1 MSCYRRRQQVV
12 VDANS
17 TCSISCGFVVYN
29 KLYNK
34 IYDEST
40 VYNTVAGPERSLDS
54 DEPRASNHCT
64 KLPSITLSWQNILLH
79 SFTARHCSTITGRTS
94 ASRGTKSP
102 PRLLSE
108 VLSLGLTK
116 GHSSPCRPCDE
127 PPSQAVDQT
136 LHEWSWACSKTSVAA
151 TSTTRLSSRVTNSS
165 SHHSSPLHIFAVNRR
180 ASRLPDPRQTGCQST
195 SDACAL
201 DGGGGCEAVNE
212 AMCDSD
218 RAGEMRMSK

>member
-1 MSCYRRRQQVV
+1 MSCHRRRQQVV

-29 KLYNK
+29 K
-34 IYDEST
+34 IHDEST
-40 VYNTVAGPERSLDS
+40 VYNTVPDPERSLSS
-54 DEPRASNHCT
+54 DEPTSRIQSLYKTAV
-64 KLPSITLSWQNILLH
+64 ITLSWQNILLL
-79 SFTARHCSTITGRTS
+79 SFTARHYSIITGRSS
-94 ASRGTKSP
+94 ASGGTKSP

-108 VLSLGLTK
+108 VLSLDLTK
-116 GHSSPCRPCDE
+116 GHSSPCKPCDE
-127 PPSQAVDQT
+127 PSSQVVDEA

-151 TSTTRLSSRVTNSS
+151 ISTTRLSSRVTNSS

-201 DGGGGCEAVNE
+201 DGGGCEAVNE

-218 RAGEMRMSK
+218 RAHEMRMSK